1 MADHDCVLSQK
12 ADVNV
17 ETAAEEEA
25 KVPDL
30 DQAIAAFIA
39 TSLLER
45 LRGALKKDFWKY
57 LGF

>member
-25 KVPDL
+25 KVPEL

-39 TSLLER
+39 TS
-45 LRGALKKDFWKY
+45 
-57 LGF
+57 

>member
-1 MADHDCVLSQK
+1 MVDHDCVLSQK

-25 KVPDL
+25 KVPEL

-39 TSLLER
+39 TSILER
-45 LRGALKKDFWKY
+45 LTMTRKNRKVLY
-57 LGF
+57 T